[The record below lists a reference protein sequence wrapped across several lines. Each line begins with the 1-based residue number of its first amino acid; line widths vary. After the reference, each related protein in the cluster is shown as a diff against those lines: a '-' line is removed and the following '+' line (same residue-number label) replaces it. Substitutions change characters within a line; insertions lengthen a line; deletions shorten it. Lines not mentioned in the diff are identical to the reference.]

1 MPEQTT
7 RRLPLR
13 GTLRLNRAGDIWHKP
28 AFSAVAAIAVPDGV
42 LLATDRLDLAL
53 YTSAGALCALYGHAR
68 PYAARGRALAG
79 VVLGMAAGVGI
90 ALTAASLTGSV
101 ALLVVVAALLAAVQ
115 KTLCDAFRTGPPGSI
130 VLTFVSS
137 TACFVPQRP
146 GEVPFHVGLVLACGA
161 FAWLICMAP
170 RLVRPYGPERI
181 ATARALE
188 AAARL
193 LRADTD
199 AAPRARHT
207 ATALTNAAHAELR
220 RAPSRRRDG
229 AGVLAALELLLVRA
243 ESATADRPGSASEAE
258 LYDAWARD
266 LRKGRALPGETTGG
280 GEAPGGRPPG
290 GPTALDRLRPGSPL
304 LLLGARVLA
313 GCVLA
318 GWASAA
324 VGIGHP
330 YWAVVTAAS
339 VFQAN
344 SALSWQRAVQ
354 RVLGNLLGL
363 LLFTALLP
371 VARTGPLAMVA
382 LSVALQFGAEALIT
396 RNYWLATVCV
406 TPMSL
411 LLGEFAGS
419 HPARPL
425 VGDRWADT
433 LVGAAVAL
441 LACALV
447 TDRRRADR
455 VDAAVDRVAEARA
468 TALALLD
475 APHSAHEAGRARD
488 RLATV
493 LVELRETADAA
504 AGEWRRRAL
513 PQGHV
518 ERAERDGH
526 HALAVLA
533 RRLATAAA

>member
-1 MPEQTT
+1 MPEQTP
-7 RRLPLR
+7 RRFPLR
-13 GTLRLNRAGDIWHKP
+13 GTIRLNRAGDIWHKP
-28 AFSAVAAIAVPDGV
+28 AFSAVAAIAVPDAA

-68 PYAARGRALAG
+68 PYAARARTLAG
-79 VVLGMAAGVGI
+79 VVLGMATGVGV
-90 ALTAASLTGSV
+90 ALTASALTGSV
-101 ALLVVVAALLAAVQ
+101 ALLVVVAALLAAAQ

-146 GEVPFHVGLVLACGA
+146 ADVPWHIGLVLACGA

-170 RLVRPYGPERI
+170 GLVRPHGPERI

-193 LRADTD
+193 LRADAE
-199 AAPRARHT
+199 AAPRARHSVLVFT
-207 ATALTNAAHAELR
+207 GAARAELR
-220 RAPSRRRDG
+220 RATGRRRAEAL
-229 AGVLAALELLLVRA
+229 AGLEALLVRA
-243 ESATADRPGSASEAE
+243 ESASAGRSDAHAEAE
-258 LYDAWARD
+258 LYDTWARD
-266 LRKGRALPGETTGG
+266 LRKGRALPGDVTGG
-280 GEAPGGRPPG
+280 VSPGVSPSG

-304 LLLGARVLA
+304 LPVGVRVLA
-313 GCVLA
+313 GGTLA
-318 GWASAA
+318 GWAAQA

-339 VFQAN
+339 VLQAN
-344 SALSWQRAVQ
+344 SVLSWQRAVQ
-354 RVLGNLLGL
+354 RVLGNFLGL

-371 VARTGPLAMVA
+371 VARTGALAMVL
-382 LSVALQFGAEALIT
+382 LSVAFQFGAEALIA
-396 RNYWLATVCV
+396 RSYALATVCV

-419 HPARPL
+419 HPAGRL
-425 VGDRWADT
+425 VSDRWADT
-433 LVGAAVAL
+433 LVGAVIGL

-447 TDRRRADR
+447 TDRRSADR
-455 VDAAVDRVAEARA
+455 VDAAVGRVTEARA

-488 RLATV
+488 RLATA
-493 LVELRETADAA
+493 LVEMREAADAA
-504 AGEWRRRAL
+504 AGEWRRRTL
-513 PQGHV
+513 PHERV

-526 HALAVLA
+526 HTLAALV
-533 RRLATAAA
+533 RSLATAAA

>member
-13 GTLRLNRAGDIWHKP
+13 GTIRLNRAGDIWHKP
-28 AFSAVAAIAVPDGV
+28 AFSAVAAIAAPDGV

-79 VVLGMAAGVGI
+79 VVLGMAAGVGV

-101 ALLVVVAALLAAVQ
+101 ALLVVVAALLAAAQ

-130 VLTFVSS
+130 VLTFVTS
-137 TACFVPQRP
+137 TACFVPQRT

-161 FAWLICMAP
+161 LAWLICMAP

-193 LRADTD
+193 LRADTA

-207 ATALTNAAHAELR
+207 AVALANAARAELR
-220 RAPSRRRDG
+220 RAPSRRRDD
-229 AGVLAALELLLVRA
+229 GVLAGLELLLVRA
-243 ESATADRPGSASEAE
+243 ESATADRPGSTAGAE

-266 LRKGRALPGETTGG
+266 LRKGRALPGEATGG
-280 GEAPGGRPPG
+280 GVTPGERPSG

-304 LLLGARVLA
+304 LPLGARVLA

-318 GWASAA
+318 GWASVAL
-324 VGIGHP
+324 GIGHP

-411 LLGEFAGS
+411 LLGEFTGS
-419 HPARPL
+419 HPVRPL

-455 VDAAVDRVAEARA
+455 VDAAVGRVVEARA
-468 TALALLD
+468 TALTLLD

-488 RLATV
+488 RLATA

-504 AGEWRRRAL
+504 AGEWRRRTL

-526 HALAVLA
+526 QALAALV
-533 RRLATAAA
+533 RRLAPAAA